1 MKINYNRLVELNKE
15 LMYSHE
21 DGESRE
27 MNSWFIIQTGLEKIV
42 NGEELSKEHKNI
54 LLDIGLLE
62 LSEEDIARET
72 MVKQFNFSQHGP
84 TNS

>member
-1 MKINYNRLVELNKE
+1 MRIDYNRLVELNSEAIK
-15 LMYSHE
+15 E
-21 DGESRE
+21 DGRE
-27 MNSWFIIQTGLEKIV
+27 MTCYFVVQSGIEKIV
-42 NGEELSKEHKNI
+42 NGEEITKEHKKM
-54 LLDIGLLE
+54 LLDVGVLE

>member
-1 MKINYNRLVELNKE
+1 MKINYNRLKQLNIEALVDNEKSQ
-15 LMYSHE
+15 LSSYY
-21 DGESRE
+21 
-27 MNSWFIIQTGLEKIV
+27 IIQIGIEKIV
-42 NGEELSKEHKNI
+42 NGEELTKEHKNM
-54 LLDIGLLE
+54 LLDVGVLE